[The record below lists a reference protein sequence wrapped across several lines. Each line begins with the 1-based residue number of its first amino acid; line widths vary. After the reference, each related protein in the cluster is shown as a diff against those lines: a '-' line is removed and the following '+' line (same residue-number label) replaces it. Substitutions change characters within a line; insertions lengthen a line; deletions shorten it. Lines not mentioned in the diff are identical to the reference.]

1 MKKSI
6 SACICLVALTML
18 FTACGSTP
26 AAQTT
31 SSSLLHKE
39 VEQNAA
45 TPSASATGQGCEQAQ
60 TATPTATPSTQAQA
74 KDSTDKTL
82 ATGQM
87 DALPQGNLFA
97 NILSASQAPG
107 SSVTHKHVAAF
118 DYEVKGTQVVQE
130 QGGPKQTLN
139 PGDAIFIKND

>member
-39 VEQNAA
+39 VEQSAAA

-82 ATGQM
+82 ATGQ
-87 DALPQGNLFA
+87 
-97 NILSASQAPG
+97 
-107 SSVTHKHVAAF
+107 V
-118 DYEVKGTQVVQE
+118 
-130 QGGPKQTLN
+130 
-139 PGDAIFIKND
+139 